1 MLTTNVDTAKLKR
14 RTILGFVLTT
24 VIFELLLFGT
34 AGSFNYWQGWLYSII
49 TFVFL
54 GGSAIYL
61 WKRDPALL
69 ERRTKVG
76 AVYEK
81 EKGEKIVQI
90 IAVLGS
96 ILIAVIPAL
105 DYCFGW
111 SHVPLYIV
119 ILGAIL
125 LIIGYYL
132 VFLVFK
138 VNSFAS
144 TTIEVATD
152 QKVISTGP
160 YGVVRHPMYLG
171 ALIALVGT
179 PLSLGSWWGLI
190 ILISYVPGI
199 IWRLLDEE
207 RFLSKNLQGYDE
219 YRQKVRYRLIPLLW

>member
-1 MLTTNVDTAKLKR
+1 MTTSNIDTSKLKR

-24 VIFELLLFGT
+24 VIFEMLLFGT

-76 AVYEK
+76 AVDEK

-105 DYCFGW
+105 DYRFDW

-119 ILGAIL
+119 ILGAIF

-144 TTIEVATD
+144 TTVEVAID

-190 ILISYVPGI
+190 ILIPYVPGI

-207 RFLSKNLQGYDE
+207 KFLSKNLPGYDE

>member
-1 MLTTNVDTAKLKR
+1 V
-14 RTILGFVLTT
+14 G
-24 VIFELLLFGT
+24 LLYYYF
-34 AGSFNYWQGWLYSII
+34 W
-49 TFVFL
+49 FL

-69 ERRTKVG
+69 ERRTKVR
-76 AVYEK
+76 AVDEK

-105 DYCFGW
+105 DYHFGW

-160 YGVVRHPMYLG
+160 YGEVRHPMYLG
-171 ALIALVGT
+171 AIIALFGT
-179 PLSLGSWWGLI
+179 PLSLGSWWGLL
-190 ILISYVPGI
+190 ILIPTVLGI
-199 IWRLLDEE
+199 FVRLLDEE
-207 RFLSKNLQGYDE
+207 KFLSKNLQGYDE

>member
-1 MLTTNVDTAKLKR
+1 
-14 RTILGFVLTT
+14 
-24 VIFELLLFGT
+24 LFGT

-49 TFVFL
+49 TFVFI

-76 AVYEK
+76 VVDEK

-105 DYCFGW
+105 DYRFGW

-125 LIIGYYL
+125 LIIGYYI
-132 VFLVFK
+132 VFLTFK

-152 QKVISTGP
+152 QKVISTGL
-160 YGVVRHPMYLG
+160 YGIVRHPMYLG
-171 ALIALVGT
+171 AFIVLVGT

-190 ILISYVPGI
+190 ILVLYVPGI

-207 RFLSKNLQGYDE
+207 KFLSKNLMGYDE
-219 YRQKVRYRLIPLLW
+219 YCNKVRYRLIPLLW